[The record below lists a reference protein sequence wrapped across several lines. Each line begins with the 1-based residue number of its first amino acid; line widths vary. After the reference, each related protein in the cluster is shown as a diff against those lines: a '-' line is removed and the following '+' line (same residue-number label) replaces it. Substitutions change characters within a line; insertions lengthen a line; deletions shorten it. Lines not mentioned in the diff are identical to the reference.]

1 MLTNY
6 LVTAIRHL
14 FKHKVYTLIN
24 ISGLATGIASCLLAF
39 LYVYSESRY
48 DVFHQHADNIYRIYE
63 KTKSPQGSVSYHA
76 QTSNPLGNALKS
88 HNPGLAVARLY
99 EKEGWLARNGRAFK
113 EKILFI
119 DPEFFDI
126 FTFSLERGNFRSPLP
141 NLNSLLISEK
151 MAEKYFG
158 DSDPI
163 GQVLTIDSHYDLT
176 VTGVLQ
182 PAPENSSIRFDFL
195 APFAALVKVD
205 PEIREEIQEAWGSL
219 GTYTYVRCSDTFTAR
234 ELQAE
239 LDRIKKIYLPEFLK
253 ERIEFLVQPLTS
265 VHLTPGIMGE
275 MVEGNTTLTLY
286 TVLVIALSILL
297 IACFNYLNL
306 STALYEER
314 SKEIGLRKVFGA
326 YRPQLILQFLG
337 ETAFLSFVSLAVGI
351 VLVELVLPGFNA
363 VMGTHLLLVD
373 ALDPSKVAAVV
384 ALGLLITLCA
394 GMYPAFILSSF
405 QPMSAFKQRQKT
417 QRNRFTLRQVLIFI
431 QFAIVIALLICES
444 VIIAQVNFMQ
454 AKNLGFNPDRVV
466 VVPTTSTS
474 RADSAKIANYAHTL
488 HVNGSRV
495 GIQSVSVSEDVP
507 GLNFRN
513 TFGIIPEGWDDEDP
527 LVMVVTAI
535 DGNFLDQYEIGIA
548 EGRNFSPSFATD
560 TKRSVLLNEAAMRK
574 IGWSFAVGKSIR
586 YVHDYEDLSVVG
598 VVKNSHF
605 RSLHNEIEPLVYRFA
620 DDVYRTNY
628 ISVKISDRNIPS
640 ALLFMERQ
648 WSNVLGDTP
657 FEYFFLSDALR
668 ANYEVD
674 EKTAWIVGGFSCL
687 AILLSVIGLLGS
699 TALNVTQ
706 RTKEIGIRKALGASA
721 TQIVLLI
728 SRDYSWQVAIA
739 TLIAW
744 PVAFYAMRDWLQ
756 GYAYRIDLGPGV
768 FVFCE
773 VVVVLITFLAIASQ
787 VLKVAMATTIKA
799 LRYE

>member
-63 KTKSPQGSVSYHA
+63 KMKSPQGSVSYYA
-76 QTSNPLGNALKS
+76 KTSNPLGNALKS

-99 EKEGWLARNGRAFK
+99 EKEGWLSRNGSAFK
-113 EKILFI
+113 EKVLFI
-119 DPEFFDI
+119 DPEFFDL
-126 FTFSLERGNFRSPLP
+126 FTFPLDRGNFRSPLP
-141 NLNSLLISEK
+141 NVNSLLISEK

-182 PAPENSSIRFDFL
+182 PVPENSSIRFDFL
-195 APFAALVKVD
+195 APFAALVKVN
-205 PEIREEIQEAWGSL
+205 PEIREEIQEAWGSS
-219 GTYTYVRCSDTFTAR
+219 GTYAFVRCSDTFTVR

-239 LDRIKKIYLPEFLK
+239 LDRIKEIYMPEFLK

-265 VHLTPGIMGE
+265 VHLTPGINGE

-297 IACFNYLNL
+297 IACFNYMNL

-351 VLVELVLPGFNA
+351 VLVELILPGFNA
-363 VMGTHLLLVD
+363 VLGTHLLLVD
-373 ALDPSKVAAVV
+373 SLDPAKVAAVV

-405 QPMSAFKQRQKT
+405 QPMSAFKQRQKA

-431 QFAIVIALLICES
+431 QFAIVITLLICES
-444 VIIAQVNFMQ
+444 VIITQVDFMQ
-454 AKNLGFNPDRVV
+454 AKNLGFTPDRVV

-474 RADSAKIANYAHTL
+474 RADSAKIANYAHAL

-507 GLNFRN
+507 GLSFRN
-513 TFGIIPEGWDDEDP
+513 SFGIVPEGWDDVEQQ
-527 LVMVVTAI
+527 VMVVTAI
-535 DGNFLDQYEIGIA
+535 DNNFLDQYEIGIV

-560 TKRSVLLNEAAMRK
+560 TKRSVLLNEAAVRE
-574 IGWSFAVGKSIR
+574 IGWSSAVGKSIR
-586 YVHDYEDLSVVG
+586 YVHDHEDLSVVG

-620 DDVYRTNY
+620 ADVYRTNY
-628 ISVKISDRNIPS
+628 ISVKISGKNIPT

-648 WSNVLGDTP
+648 WSDVLGDTP
-657 FEYFFLSDALR
+657 FEYLFLSDALR

-687 AILLSVIGLLGS
+687 AIILSVLGLLGS

-744 PVAFYAMRDWLQ
+744 PVAYYAMRDWLQ
-756 GYAYRIDLGPGV
+756 GYAYRIHLGPGI